1 MRALIDTNIFL
12 DVALARP
19 GAARSG
25 ELLDR
30 LEGIPGSAFLAWHT
44 LSNLYYVLAKAS
56 SPAAARSFLADVL
69 AWADVAPVGQPE
81 AKLALKL
88 PQKDFEDCLQIAS
101 AEAAGATCI
110 ITRNKPDF
118 RGSPIPALTPE
129 EWLKQNA

>member
-30 LEGIPGSAFLAWHT
+30 LEDIPGSAFLAWHT

-56 SPAAARSFLADVL
+56 SSAAARSFLSDVL
-69 AWADVAPVGQPE
+69 A
-81 AKLALKL
+81 
-88 PQKDFEDCLQIAS
+88 
-101 AEAAGATCI
+101 
-110 ITRNKPDF
+110 
-118 RGSPIPALTPE
+118 
-129 EWLKQNA
+129 